1 VATLPSNS
9 TPSQRARGFTL
20 VELLVVIGIIAVLIG
35 MLLPALNLARE
46 HARATKCMS
55 NLRQIGQLFQE
66 YAADHKQAIVPAY
79 DMPVNPG
86 TAPDDYDAVSSTPLD
101 GWACILDRDGYV
113 SVEQQ
118 SQNTIFYCPDTF
130 DYPGMALGQTGN
142 TANGNQGWQDWPI
155 SVNGDDGQPETPT
168 TDPANGFNKIIRVS
182 YWINS
187 DNPISVTKPTSSAY
201 LAKDYYYTN
210 TPGYGLAQ
218 YGFLKI
224 HKMTDVVGSA
234 NVIALADGLYGGR
247 QSSSEQIWTTASTA
261 STFTNRVA
269 YRHPGID
276 GSNSAS
282 NVLFADGHVDHF
294 AVTNFPE
301 PVNSKDSTGAAFTH
315 AENQAAIN
323 GPTVYSNFTS
333 TGVIPS
339 P

>member
-1 VATLPSNS
+1 MMLPSNS
-9 TPSQRARGFTL
+9 TPGPRARGFTL
-20 VELLVVIGIIAVLIG
+20 VELLVVIGIIAV
-35 MLLPALNLARE
+35 PALNLARE
-46 HARATKCMS
+46 HARATNCMS
-55 NLRQIGQLFQE
+55 NLRQIGQMLQE
-66 YAADHKQAIVPAY
+66 YAADHKQAIIPAY
-79 DMPVNPG
+79 NMPINSS
-86 TAPDDYDAVSSTPLD
+86 TAPDDYDALPSTPLD

-130 DYPGMALGQTGN
+130 DYPGMALGQTGSV
-142 TANGNQGWQDWPI
+142 ASGNQGWQDWPFTV
-155 SVNGDDGQPETPT
+155 SGGDDGSPETAT

-187 DNPISVTKPTSSAY
+187 DNPISVTKPTSNSY

-210 TPGYGLAQ
+210 TPGYGLAI
-218 YGFLKI
+218 YGFLRV

-247 QSSSEQIWTTASTA
+247 QSSSEQIWTPASTA

-269 YRHPGID
+269 YRHPGIN
-276 GSNSAS
+276 GSNSVS
-282 NVLFADGHVDHF
+282 NVLFADGHVDRF

-301 PVNSKDSTGAAFTH
+301 PVNSKDSTGTAFTH
-315 AENQAAIN
+315 AENQAVIN
-323 GPTVYSNFTS
+323 GPTVYSNFAS
-333 TGVIPS
+333 TGVVAS